1 MTRFLK
7 DRLEITNLDACS
19 NDWRQHFDDFF
30 ILFVSLV
37 VLFLNESL
45 KSLKISLI
53 ILVKLGRNE
62 RVLDLLREILVDLIE
77 SFLNLADKG
86 PDYSQS
92 CIYVLLHN
100 LFKVH
105 LSLAVFMDLIHHLL
119 GLLLLNL
126 PQLLIF
132 LDQSFFNL
140 TQSRI
145 KLVEEGLLNLLDVFC
160 RLSLVVIVA
169 CIVSLVSWC

>member
-1 MTRFLK
+1 
-7 DRLEITNLDACS
+7 
-19 NDWRQHFDDFF
+19 
-30 ILFVSLV
+30 
-37 VLFLNESL
+37 
-45 KSLKISLI
+45 
-53 ILVKLGRNE
+53 
-62 RVLDLLREILVDLIE
+62 
-77 SFLNLADKG
+77 
-86 PDYSQS
+86 
-92 CIYVLLHN
+92 
-100 LFKVH
+100 
-105 LSLAVFMDLIHHLL
+105 MDLIHHLL

-126 PQLLIF
+126 PQFLIF